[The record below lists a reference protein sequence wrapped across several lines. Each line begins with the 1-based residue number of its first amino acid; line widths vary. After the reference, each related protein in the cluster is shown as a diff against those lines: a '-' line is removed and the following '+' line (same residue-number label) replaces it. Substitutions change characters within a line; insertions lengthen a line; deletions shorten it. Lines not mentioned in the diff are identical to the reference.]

1 MKFSLYFILLLPMS
15 LFAQNSQGLSLPGM
29 SINFGQG
36 VDLVDTMQLLA
47 VFTLLTLAPAIL
59 VLCTCFTRIIV
70 VLAFM
75 RQAIGT
81 QNMPPNQLL
90 IGFAM
95 FLTFFVMQP
104 TGEAIYNNAITPY
117 IEKKITSIDA
127 VKNIE
132 KNLRVFMSSQVRKTD
147 LQLFYDITAKPQ
159 PQTIDEVPT
168 HFLIPA
174 FIISELKTAFQIGFL
189 LYLPFLILDMVIAS
203 VLMAMGMMM
212 LPPVI
217 VSFPFKLLLFVLVDG
232 WHLITGSLIR
242 SFN

>member
-1 MKFSLYFILLLPMS
+1 MRLLLIILS
-15 LFAQNSQGLSLPGM
+15 LVPGVVFSQSSQGFSVPGM

-104 TGEAIYNNAITPY
+104 TGELILNNAINPY
-117 IEKKITSIDA
+117 MEKKITSIEA

-132 KNLRVFMSSQVRKTD
+132 TGLRGFMSGQVRKTD
-147 LQLFYDITAKPQ
+147 LQLFYDITGKSQ
-159 PQTIDEVPT
+159 PQTIKDVPT

>member
-1 MKFSLYFILLLPMS
+1 MS
-15 LFAQNSQGLSLPGM
+15 A
-29 SINFGQG
+29 
-36 VDLVDTMQLLA
+36 
-47 VFTLLTLAPAIL
+47 
-59 VLCTCFTRIIV
+59 
-70 VLAFM
+70 
-75 RQAIGT
+75 
-81 QNMPPNQLL
+81 
-90 IGFAM
+90 
-95 FLTFFVMQP
+95 
-104 TGEAIYNNAITPY
+104 
-117 IEKKITSIDA
+117 
-127 VKNIE
+127 
-132 KNLRVFMSSQVRKTD
+132 QVRKTD
-147 LQLFYDITAKPQ
+147 LQLFYDITGKAQ
-159 PQTIDEVPT
+159 PKTIKDVPT

>member
-1 MKFSLYFILLLPMS
+1 MKLILAIICLIPGQV
-15 LFAQNSQGLSLPGM
+15 FAQSNQGMSIPGM

-104 TGEAIYNNAITPY
+104 TGQSIYNNAINPY
-117 IEKKITSIDA
+117 VSKNITSLQAIN
-127 VKNIE
+127 VIE
-132 KNLRVFMSSQVRKTD
+132 DDLRVFMSSQVRKSD
-147 LQLFYDITAKPQ
+147 LQLFYDITGKKQ
-159 PQTIDEVPT
+159 PQTIGDVPT

>member
-1 MKFSLYFILLLPMS
+1 MRLLSLLILLLPG
-15 LFAQNSQGLSLPGM
+15 LGFAQNSQGLSIPGM

-104 TGEAIYNNAITPY
+104 TGEKIYNNAINRY
-117 IEKKITSIDA
+117 VEKK
-127 VKNIE
+127 
-132 KNLRVFMSSQVRKTD
+132 LH
-147 LQLFYDITAKPQ
+147 QL
-159 PQTIDEVPT
+159 
-168 HFLIPA
+168 
-174 FIISELKTAFQIGFL
+174 
-189 LYLPFLILDMVIAS
+189 
-203 VLMAMGMMM
+203 
-212 LPPVI
+212 
-217 VSFPFKLLLFVLVDG
+217 KLLKILRQTLEA
-232 WHLITGSLIR
+232 L
-242 SFN
+242 